1 MSLHNKLLFEMIY
14 LSGCLFLHHF
24 VLRFLNIL
32 LDIIDFKKRIIVP
45 ISLKIMIPTK
55 QNSIMT
61 PIEPIS
67 CDDGLL
73 SVALI
78 FLLFA
83 EIK

>member
-1 MSLHNKLLFEMIY
+1 MIY
-14 LSGCLFLHHF
+14 LSRCLFFHHF

-32 LDIIDFKKRIIVP
+32 LDIIDFKKRIFVS
-45 ISLKIMIPTK
+45 ISPKIMILTK
-55 QNSIMT
+55 QNSIIT
-61 PIEPIS
+61 PTVPRACE
-67 CDDGLL
+67 DGLL